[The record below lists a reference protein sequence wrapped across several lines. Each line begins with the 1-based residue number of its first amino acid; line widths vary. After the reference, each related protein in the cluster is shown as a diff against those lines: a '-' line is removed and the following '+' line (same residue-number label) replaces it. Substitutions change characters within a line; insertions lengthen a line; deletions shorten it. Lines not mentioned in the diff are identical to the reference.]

1 MSKRKKETVGKIIAR
16 ILPIKV
22 PEELSDEDAAQF
34 VAQLLGRYD
43 AETVAH
49 LEGVINDLWRGIPPN
64 PDDCRILAGIAETC
78 VLLKRRG
85 GSNKKVRKQELP
97 TRRAENKSTVR
108 GVCTT
113 RSTAAMATIQMRRCR
128 EPSATCELSFRMAA
142 DSSPTRPSN
151 LACAACTN
159 RQNRSLT
166 IHAPIFNADIAA

>member
-85 GSNKKVRKQELP
+85 GSNKKSQE
-97 TRRAENKSTVR
+97 TR
-108 GVCTT
+108 
-113 RSTAAMATIQMRRCR
+113 
-128 EPSATCELSFRMAA
+128 AA
-142 DSSPTRPSN
+142 DEARREQVNREGRVYYAKHRRDGHDPDEAMSRTIRDLRTKFPHGCGQ
-151 LACAACTN
+151 LAN
-159 RQNRSLT
+159 ST
-166 IHAPIFNADIAA
+166 IKSRVRRLHKSAK